1 MAAQIKITGWLN
13 GIKEFDWGTTLSVSV
28 TNRIKNQSTGEWE
41 TASRD
46 YYDVVLNDGVTL
58 GNIKENDQVVVEG
71 SFKVGKT
78 SQRRTAAPEL
88 SCACALPQLRCSKAA
103 TQQRRQASTRRPPG
117 PQQTHR
123 SNALDHHLHLGCFNG
138 PDCWLDAN
146 RVGLAFSHSVRLRH
160 LLRRGR
166 RFSCLGV
173 RA

>member
-78 SQRRTAAPEL
+78 FAKKDGSTGVELRVRATSIALFEGGDAAAP
-88 SCACALPQLRCSKAA
+88 SGFDAPA
-103 TQQRRQASTRRPPG
+103 TWTPA
-117 PQQTHR
+117 
-123 SNALDHHLHLGCFNG
+123 
-138 PDCWLDAN
+138 DAP
-146 RVGLAFSHSVRLRH
+146 F
-160 LLRRGR
+160 
-166 RFSCLGV
+166 
-173 RA
+173 